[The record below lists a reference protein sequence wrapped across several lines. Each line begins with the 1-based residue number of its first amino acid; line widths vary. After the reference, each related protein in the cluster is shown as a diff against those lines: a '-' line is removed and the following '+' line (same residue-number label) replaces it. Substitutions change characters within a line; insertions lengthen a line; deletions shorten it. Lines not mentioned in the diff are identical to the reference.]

1 MLIIT
6 KLLPI
11 LMCGS
16 LILLILFVKYIL
28 RCSVANSLF
37 FFFAIQHFFGYN
49 SFGSKPACV
58 NKFCFSTSVCPVFR
72 LSGCSSVG

>member
-37 FFFAIQHFFGYN
+37 FFLQ
-49 SFGSKPACV
+49 
-58 NKFCFSTSVCPVFR
+58 FSTF
-72 LSGCSSVG
+72 SGIIVLAQNLLV